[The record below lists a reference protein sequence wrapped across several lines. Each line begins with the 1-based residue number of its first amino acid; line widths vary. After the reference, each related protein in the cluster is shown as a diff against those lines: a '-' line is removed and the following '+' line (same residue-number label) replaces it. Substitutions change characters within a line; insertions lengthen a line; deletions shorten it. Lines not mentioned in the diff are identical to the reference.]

1 MANGDKKPDEVDGV
15 ARERQ
20 DARPDFSIPPP
31 RKKLP
36 KGLQATLDSDEKMW
50 EVLTDGRAEDS
61 TDTNVRYAAYA
72 SRVRTI
78 MMSAHRY
85 VAYTSDIGESFRP
98 VAHPYLVRSA
108 YGISWLYI
116 AGDVANEG
124 YKAYMRNQRILN
136 PETAAETVHGKNI
149 VKKAKSLKDT
159 MTDTARVKAGGS
171 SGEGSSLT
179 GGEVVPGSIPA
190 IEDWRAVAAQRAV
203 FQSVASMG
211 LPALTIHSIV
221 RYSGRAMKNV
231 KNVRLRTWG
240 PIGLGIA
247 AVPAL
252 PYMFDE
258 PIEHLTEQIF
268 YHAFKLV
275 GGPKAVEGRP
285 VTGQKELRKAESGV
299 GDSPRPEL

>member
-1 MANGDKKPDEVDGV
+1 MVKDDKKITEEVDGV
-15 ARERQ
+15 PREREGT
-20 DARPDFSIPPP
+20 RPDFSIPPP
-31 RKKLP
+31 RKQLP
-36 KGLQATLDSDEKMW
+36 KELQQTLDSDEKMW
-50 EVLTDGRAEDS
+50 EILTDGRAEDT

-98 VAHPYLVRSA
+98 VAHPYFVRSA

-124 YKAYMRNQRILN
+124 YKAYMRNQRVLN
-136 PETAAETVHGKNI
+136 PETAHDNI
-149 VKKAKSLKDT
+149 VDKIKSVKNSIT
-159 MTDTARVKAGGS
+159 NTSGIKAGGS
-171 SGEGSSLT
+171 DGTSLT
-179 GGEVVPGSIPA
+179 GGEVSPGRIPA

-231 KNVRLRTWG
+231 KNVKLRTWG

-252 PYMFDE
+252 PFIFDE

-268 YHAFKLV
+268 YHAFKAI
-275 GGPKAVEGRP
+275 GGPQAVEGRP
-285 VTGQKELRKAESGV
+285 VTGQKELRKVESHV
-299 GDSPRPEL
+299 ASATRPEL